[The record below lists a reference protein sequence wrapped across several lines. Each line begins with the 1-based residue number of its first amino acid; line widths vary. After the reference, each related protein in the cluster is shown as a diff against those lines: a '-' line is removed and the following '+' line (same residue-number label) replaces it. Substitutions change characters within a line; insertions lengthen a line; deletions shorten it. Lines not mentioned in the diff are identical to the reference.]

1 LKAVR
6 ILFAGGGTGG
16 HVYPALAV
24 ADELRRIRPEVGV
37 TFVGTHDRLESRVVP
52 ERGYDFRAIS
62 ISGFRRSFSLEGLLV
77 PLKVVHALV
86 QSLLLLAR
94 LKPAVVVGTGGYVSG
109 PPVAAAWLLGIPTLL
124 QEQNSYPGVT
134 TRLLARLAKEVH
146 VTFATTGGY
155 LSRRATVHLT
165 GTPTR
170 PEIGTVSR
178 RDAAERFGLDPDAV
192 TLLVLGGSQGA
203 ASLNDAMLAM
213 LPDLLRR
220 HVQVVWATGS
230 GEFKRVE
237 EALRRALPAGDPRV
251 HCVPYIDRVE
261 DAYAL
266 ADLAVAR
273 AGATTLAELMRA
285 GVPALLVP
293 YPHAA
298 ADHQTDN
305 ARTMVEAGAALMVKD
320 AEVVASLGERL
331 GLLLDDPARR
341 CTMGARARSLAH
353 PEAAREVAEAVLRLA
368 ER

>member
-1 LKAVR
+1 LKPVR

-24 ADELRRIRPEVGV
+24 ADELRRIRPEVVV
-37 TFVGTHDRLESRVVP
+37 TFVGTYDRLESRVVP

-62 ISGFRRSFSLEGLLV
+62 ISGLRRSFSLEGLLY
-77 PLKVVHALV
+77 PLKLVRALA
-86 QSLLLLAR
+86 QSLLLLVR
-94 LKPAVVVGTGGYVSG
+94 LRPALVVGTGGYVSG

-146 VTFATTGGY
+146 VTFATTGKH
-155 LSRRATVHLT
+155 LSRGATVHLT

-178 RDAAERFGLDPDAV
+178 SDAAAAFGLDPAAV

-203 ASLNDAMLAM
+203 ASLNDAMLSL
-213 LPDLLRR
+213 LPELLGRR
-220 HVQVVWATGS
+220 VQLVWATGS
-230 GEFKRVE
+230 SEFKRVG
-237 EALRRALPAGDPRV
+237 EALRRVLPAGDPRV
-251 HCVPYIDRVE
+251 HCVPYIDRME

-273 AGATTLAELMRA
+273 SGATTLAELMRA
-285 GVPALLVP
+285 GVPAVLVP

-298 ADHQTDN
+298 ADHQTEN

-320 AEVVASLGERL
+320 AELAESLGDRL
-331 GLLLDDPARR
+331 QLLLGDPARR
-341 CTMGARARSLAH
+341 RSMGERARSLGH
-353 PEAAREVAEAVLRLA
+353 PEAARLLAEAVLRLA
-368 ER
+368 EG